1 MMVKLVFHS
10 DIDYPE
16 DWLPPLRRL
25 LPGLDAK
32 RSADV
37 SDPASIDIALIWK
50 PPPRIEQYCN
60 LKAIL
65 SLGAGVDQ
73 LDLEE
78 LPKEVPLA
86 RLKDPSLTEG
96 MKAYCM
102 LAVLRYH
109 RGFHIYE
116 RLSCEGGPWR
126 FELPKP
132 NARTRI
138 GILGLGELGTGV
150 ASHLAS
156 AGFAVSGWARTS
168 KQLPG
173 VTTYYGWERLDD
185 LAAAADILVNLL
197 PLTAET
203 EGILSRKIFDRMPK
217 GSFLINVGRGRHL
230 IEDDLL
236 IALRSRQLSG
246 ATLDVFRNE
255 PLPPDHPFWREP
267 NILITPHVATSANP
281 ETAAQQ
287 VVHNIER
294 AMRGEKLLNQVDR
307 DRGY

>member
-1 MMVKLVFHS
+1 MVKLVFHS
-10 DIDYPE
+10 DIDYLE

-25 LPGLDAK
+25 LPELDAK
-32 RSADV
+32 KSADV
-37 SDPASIDIALIWK
+37 SDPASIDVALIWT

-73 LDLEE
+73 LDLKK
-78 LPKEVPLA
+78 LPKGVPLA

-109 RGFHIYE
+109 RDFHIYE
-116 RLSCEGGPWR
+116 RFSREGGPWR
-126 FELPKP
+126 FDLPKP
-132 NARTRI
+132 AAKRRI
-138 GILGLGELGTGV
+138 GILGLGELGASI

-156 AGFAVSGWARTS
+156 AGFAVAGWARTPR
-168 KQLPG
+168 QIPG
-173 VTTYYGWERLDD
+173 VTTHHGWERLDA
-185 LAAAADILVNLL
+185 LAAGSDILINLL

-203 EGILSRKIFDRMPK
+203 EGILSRKLFSQMPE
-217 GSFLINVGRGRHL
+217 GSYLINVGRGRHL

-236 IALRSRQLSG
+236 VALRSGQLSG
-246 ATLDVFRNE
+246 ATLDVFRKE

-287 VVHNIER
+287 VVQNIER
-294 AMRGEKLLNQVDR
+294 ALRGETLLNQVDR